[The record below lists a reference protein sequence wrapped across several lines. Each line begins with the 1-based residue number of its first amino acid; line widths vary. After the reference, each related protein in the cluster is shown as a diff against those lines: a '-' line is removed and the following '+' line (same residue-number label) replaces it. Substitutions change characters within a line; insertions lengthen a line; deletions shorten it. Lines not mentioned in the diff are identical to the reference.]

1 MTWGRTYL
9 WIAILIFAAAAPVV
23 ARLVEIGEAHLIDG
37 RNPISFCNLLFAG
50 NLVAALTLLA
60 LNHREWRPARLPAPS
75 PARQAGLR
83 SLSRRQWL
91 VQTALAL
98 TSGAIAPAMMFTA
111 ISRTS
116 VTNIVLIETVEIPL
130 GLLLA
135 WMLYR
140 EKSSGSAVLGA
151 LCAVGGV
158 ATTLV
163 LQTGASPERM
173 AAARMQSGVGSGE
186 FLALAA
192 TVLLVCGAEIGRK
205 QLQTI
210 PLGVFSVFRNL
221 VGALFFFGL
230 GLFFFGL
237 EHFADVFSPL
247 LWGWMIL
254 YGGIVVAC
262 GQLAWFAGIKRVR
275 PADIATASSF
285 SPIAGV
291 LFAGLILGEV
301 PMPAQLI
308 GGGIIL
314 AGIAIALW
322 GELRA
327 ARPTRPPKTEDK
339 AKAFTGV

>member
-1 MTWGRTYL
+1 MTWGRIYL

-23 ARLVEIGEAHLIDG
+23 ARLVEIGQAHLIHG

-50 NLVAALTLLA
+50 NLVAALTLFA
-60 LNHREWRPARLPAPS
+60 VTQREWRPSRL
-75 PARQAGLR
+75 RR
-83 SLSRRQWL
+83 LSRRQWL
-91 VQTALAL
+91 IQTVLAL

-116 VTNIVLIETVEIPL
+116 VTNIVLIETIEIPL
-130 GLLLA
+130 VLLLA
-135 WMLYR
+135 WIFYR
-140 EKSSGSAVLGA
+140 EKSSGTAVVGA
-151 LCAVGGV
+151 LCAVTGV
-158 ATTLV
+158 ATTLF
-163 LQTGASPERM
+163 LQMDASPESM
-173 AAARMQSGVGSGE
+173 AAARMGSGVGSGE
-186 FLALAA
+186 VFAAAA

-205 QLQTI
+205 QLQSI
-210 PLGVFSVFRNL
+210 PLGIFSVYRNL
-221 VGALFFFGL
+221 LGALFFLGIGLYLFGI
-230 GLFFFGL
+230 
-237 EHFADVFSPL
+237 EHFADIFSPV

-254 YGGIVVAC
+254 YGGVVVAC
-262 GQLAWFAGIKRVR
+262 GQLSWFAGIKRVR

-285 SPIAGV
+285 SPVAGV

-322 GELRA
+322 GELRGERP
-327 ARPTRPPKTEDK
+327 ARPPRIEDK

>member
-1 MTWGRTYL
+1 MTWGRIYL

-23 ARLVEIGEAHLIDG
+23 ARLVEIGQAHLIDG

-50 NLVAALTLLA
+50 NLVAALTLFA
-60 LNHREWRPARLPAPS
+60 VNQREWRPSRL
-75 PARQAGLR
+75 RR
-83 SLSRRQWL
+83 LSRRQWL
-91 VQTALAL
+91 IQTVLAL

-116 VTNIVLIETVEIPL
+116 VTNIVLIETIEIPL

-135 WMLYR
+135 WIFYR
-140 EKSSGSAVLGA
+140 EKSSGTAVLGA
-151 LCAVGGV
+151 LCAVTGV
-158 ATTLV
+158 ATTLF
-163 LQTGASPERM
+163 LQMDASPERM
-173 AAARMQSGVGSGE
+173 AAARMGRGVGSGE
-186 FLALAA
+186 VFAAAA

-210 PLGVFSVFRNL
+210 PLGIFSVYRNL
-221 VGALFFFGL
+221 LGAFFFLGIGL
-230 GLFFFGL
+230 YLFGIG
-237 EHFADVFSPL
+237 HFADIFSPV

-254 YGGIVVAC
+254 YGGVVVAC
-262 GQLAWFAGIKRVR
+262 GQLAWFSGIKRVR

-285 SPIAGV
+285 SPVAGV
-291 LFAGLILGEV
+291 LFAGIILGEV

-314 AGIAIALW
+314 SGIAIALW

-327 ARPTRPPKTEDK
+327 KRPTRPSRTEDK
-339 AKAFTGV
+339 VKAFTGV

>member
-9 WIAILIFAAAAPVV
+9 WIAILIFAAAASVV
-23 ARLVEIGEAHLIDG
+23 ARLVEIGGANLIDG

-60 LNHREWRPARLPAPS
+60 LYHREWRPAH
-75 PARQAGLR
+75 LR
-83 SLSRRQWL
+83 ALSRRQWL
-91 VQTALAL
+91 IQTALAL

-111 ISRTS
+111 IAHTS
-116 VTNIVLIETVEIPL
+116 VTNIVLIETIEIPL

-135 WMLYR
+135 WLLYR
-140 EKSSGSAVLGA
+140 EKSSWSAVLGA
-151 LCAVGGV
+151 LCALAGV

-163 LQTGASPERM
+163 LQMDASPESM
-173 AAARMQSGVGSGE
+173 AAARMQGGVGHGE
-186 FLALAA
+186 IFAAAA
-192 TVLLVCGAEIGRK
+192 TVFLVCGAEIGRK

-210 PLGVFSVFRNL
+210 PLGIFSVFRNI
-221 VGALFFFGL
+221 VGALFFLGIGLYVFGL
-230 GLFFFGL
+230 D
-237 EHFADVFSPL
+237 HFADIFSPL
-247 LWGWMIL
+247 LWGWMLL

-275 PADIATASSF
+275 PAHIATAASF

-314 AGIAIALW
+314 VGIAIALW

-327 ARPTRPPKTEDK
+327 TRPTRPPKTDDK

>member
-1 MTWGRTYL
+1 MTWGRIYL
-9 WIAILIFAAAAPVV
+9 WIAVLIFAAAASVV
-23 ARLVEIGEAHLIDG
+23 ARLVEIGQVHLIDG

-60 LNHREWRPARLPAPS
+60 LNQREWRPSRL
-75 PARQAGLR
+75 RK
-83 SLSRRQWL
+83 LSGRQWL

-116 VTNIVLIETVEIPL
+116 VTNIVLIETIEIPL

-135 WMLYR
+135 WMFYR
-140 EKSSGSAVLGA
+140 EKSSGTAVLGA

-158 ATTLV
+158 VTTLV
-163 LQTGASPERM
+163 LQMGASPGSM
-173 AAARMQSGVGSGE
+173 AAAGMRSGVGSGE
-186 FLALAA
+186 VFAAVA

-210 PLGVFSVFRNL
+210 PLGIFSVYRNL
-221 VGALFFFGL
+221 LGALFFLGIGLYLFGID
-230 GLFFFGL
+230 
-237 EHFADVFSPL
+237 HFADIFSPV

-275 PADIATASSF
+275 PADIATASCF
-285 SPIAGV
+285 SPVAGV
-291 LFAGLILGEV
+291 LFAALILGEV

-314 AGIAIALW
+314 SGIAIALW
-322 GELRA
+322 GELRGP
-327 ARPTRPPKTEDK
+327 RPTRPSRTKDK

>member
-1 MTWGRTYL
+1 MTWARIYL
-9 WIAILIFAAAAPVV
+9 WIAILIFAAAASVV
-23 ARLVEIGEAHLIDG
+23 ARLVEIGQLHLIDG

-50 NLVAALTLLA
+50 NLVAALTLLT
-60 LNHREWRPARLPAPS
+60 LNQRECRPSRL
-75 PARQAGLR
+75 RKL
-83 SLSRRQWL
+83 SLRQWL

-116 VTNIVLIETVEIPL
+116 VTNIVLIETIEIPL

-135 WMLYR
+135 WMFYR
-140 EKSSGSAVLGA
+140 ERSSGTAVLGA

-158 ATTLV
+158 VTTLV
-163 LQTGASPERM
+163 LQMGASPESM
-173 AAARMQSGVGSGE
+173 AAARMRSGVGSGE
-186 FLALAA
+186 VFAAVA

-210 PLGVFSVFRNL
+210 PLGIFSVYRNL
-221 VGALFFFGL
+221 LGALFFLGIGLYLFGV
-230 GLFFFGL
+230 
-237 EHFADVFSPL
+237 EHFADVFSPV
-247 LWGWMIL
+247 LWGWMVL

-285 SPIAGV
+285 SPVAGV
-291 LFAGLILGEV
+291 LFAALILGEV

-314 AGIAIALW
+314 SGIAVALW
-322 GELRA
+322 GELRSE
-327 ARPTRPPKTEDK
+327 RPTRPSRTEDK
-339 AKAFTGV
+339 AKTFTGV

>member
-9 WIAILIFAAAAPVV
+9 WIAILIFAAAASVV
-23 ARLVEIGEAHLIDG
+23 ARLVEIGEANLIDD

-50 NLVAALTLLA
+50 NLVAALTLFA
-60 LNHREWRPARLPAPS
+60 LYHREWS
-75 PARQAGLR
+75 PTHLR
-83 SLSRRQWL
+83 ALSRRQWL
-91 VQTALAL
+91 IQTALAL

-111 ISRTS
+111 IAHTS
-116 VTNIVLIETVEIPL
+116 VTNIVLIETIEIPL

-135 WMLYR
+135 WLLYR
-140 EKSSGSAVLGA
+140 EKSNWTAVVGA
-151 LCAVGGV
+151 LCALGGV
-158 ATTLV
+158 ATTLI
-163 LQTGASPERM
+163 LQMDASPESM
-173 AAARMQSGVGSGE
+173 VAARMQGGVGYGE
-186 FLALAA
+186 FFAAAA

-210 PLGVFSVFRNL
+210 PLGIFSVFRNL
-221 VGALFFFGL
+221 VGALFFLGIGLYIFGL
-230 GLFFFGL
+230 A
-237 EHFADVFSPL
+237 HFADIFSPL
-247 LWGWMIL
+247 LWGWMLL

-285 SPIAGV
+285 SPVAGV

-322 GELRA
+322 GELRT
-327 ARPTRPPKTEDK
+327 ARPTRPPKTDDK

>member
-60 LNHREWRPARLPAPS
+60 LNHREWH

-210 PLGVFSVFRNL
+210 PL
-221 VGALFFFGL
+221 
-230 GLFFFGL
+230 
-237 EHFADVFSPL
+237 
-247 LWGWMIL
+247 
-254 YGGIVVAC
+254 
-262 GQLAWFAGIKRVR
+262 
-275 PADIATASSF
+275 ASSVSSATWWARSSSSDSDSSSSDLNT
-285 SPIAGV
+285 SPTFFPPCSGAG
-291 LFAGLILGEV
+291 
-301 PMPAQLI
+301 
-308 GGGIIL
+308 
-314 AGIAIALW
+314 
-322 GELRA
+322 
-327 ARPTRPPKTEDK
+327 
-339 AKAFTGV
+339 